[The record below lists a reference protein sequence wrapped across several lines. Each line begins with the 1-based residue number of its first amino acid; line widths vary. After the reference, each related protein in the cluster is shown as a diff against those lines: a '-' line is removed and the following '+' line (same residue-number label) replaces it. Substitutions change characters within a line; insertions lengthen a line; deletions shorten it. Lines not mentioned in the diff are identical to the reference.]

1 MPRTP
6 QERNKPRRTT
16 RTCATTDARRSTRDA
31 PAMHLRCGLEPPPAT
46 ATSYHARCTRIR
58 KQGTRKSAMPLPP
71 GGGRPLPA
79 LPRTHALDTQARP
92 ASPPPYRPDRAGA
105 GPGPA
110 PSRYGHRRAGAVC
123 RGWLRAVSVPARLYA
138 REQTRV
144 ALARGR
150 VCGGFIAARCGHPC
164 GSRRLRAPTASGRGF
179 GLTK

>member
-71 GGGRPLPA
+71 GGGRPFPA

-92 ASPPPYRPDRAGA
+92 ASPPPYRPDRAGGWAWSGALTIRASA
-105 GPGPA
+105 GRCSLPRLIANGV
-110 PSRYGHRRAGAVC
+110 GLVG
-123 RGWLRAVSVPARLYA
+123 LRV
-138 REQTRV
+138 REQTRI

-150 VCGGFIAARCGHPC
+150 ASAWFIAARCGHVL
-164 GSRRLRAPTASGRGF
+164 GAGFALVGYRRHPAREAMR
-179 GLTK
+179 